1 MSRKVAVIWHAV
13 NMTVAGVLYFF
24 FVLPRWP
31 ELSGDIPD
39 TGGYRLLVTV
49 LRIVTGALL
58 GLGALPVVFTWLRTR
73 RPEFGTPQLALRL
86 RLCSIVLHVLGGVM
100 VVGTAI
106 SEIWLSLDDFGRWLF
121 GIYGA
126 AAAICLL
133 AVFAFYLAFIAEL
146 PPPPPKPKKQKKDK
160 KEKETQRRRRRRR
173 RRDGEPTDE
182 SAEAAEQDEE
192 EAEEDLVPVAAKE
205 AEPDDEAEKTWGDE
219 VEEKPRKT
227 VTIKKTVTADS
238 EKVDE
243 AEETTEAEEPATEDE
258 TPAPEDTVASEP
270 ARGGVRNRRP
280 RGKVR
285 SSRRRQKSS
294 GVAVED

>member
-1 MSRKVAVIWHAV
+1 
-13 NMTVAGVLYFF
+13 
-24 FVLPRWP
+24 
-31 ELSGDIPD
+31 
-39 TGGYRLLVTV
+39 V

-146 PPPPPKPKKQKKDK
+146 PPPPPKPKKQKKEKKDK
-160 KEKETQRRRRRRR
+160 KEAATQRRRRRRR
-173 RRDGEPTDE
+173 RRDEEPTDE

-192 EAEEDLVPVAAKE
+192 EAEEDIVPVAAKE

-219 VEEKPRKT
+219 LEEKPRKT
-227 VTIKKTVTADS
+227 VTIKKTVVTADS
-238 EKVDE
+238 DEAGEADE

-280 RGKVR
+280 QGKVR
-285 SSRRRQKSS
+285 NSRRRQKSS